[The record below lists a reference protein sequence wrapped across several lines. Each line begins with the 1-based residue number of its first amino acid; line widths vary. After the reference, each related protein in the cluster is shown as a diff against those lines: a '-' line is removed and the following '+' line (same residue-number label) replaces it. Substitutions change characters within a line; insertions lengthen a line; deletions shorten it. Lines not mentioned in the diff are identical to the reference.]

1 MSKPIE
7 ALLPM
12 VVPFAHS
19 CPEIIAVEAIR
30 NSAIEFCERSL
41 WLQEQVPAIAPIA
54 GVSNYRLMTAS
65 PLETG
70 VADIMHLWLGQREL
84 RLLDMARRFGLT
96 DLRRGPVAIEHGQ
109 RELRP
114 ASVDRLATMFGCD
127 WRTVT
132 SAPAWYTTIESQD
145 VIVLAPTP
153 DAGVGTDTLNAI
165 IAVRPLRSSSTL
177 NDILVERWG
186 EAIAFGARARLHMMI
201 RQPWYDAPLATAEA
215 REFRALTS
223 EATIKRTKDG
233 TREVTVVRPRRI

>member
-7 ALLPM
+7 TLLPM

-70 VADIMHLWLGQREL
+70 VADIMHLWL
-84 RLLDMARRFGLT
+84 
-96 DLRRGPVAIEHGQ
+96 GQ